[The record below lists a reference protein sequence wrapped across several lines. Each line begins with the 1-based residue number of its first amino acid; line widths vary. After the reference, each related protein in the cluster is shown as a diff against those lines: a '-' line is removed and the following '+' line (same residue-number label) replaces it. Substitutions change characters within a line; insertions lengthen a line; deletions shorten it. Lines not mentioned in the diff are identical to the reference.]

1 MQHKE
6 RMLIKFSIEKP
17 KQLSLNDKGRN
28 EINVNNRE
36 STIQRIIQTLI
47 KTVLFYDYVS

>member
-1 MQHKE
+1 
-6 RMLIKFSIEKP
+6 MLVKFGREKP
-17 KQLSLNDKGRN
+17 KQLLDDKDRN